1 MEASSWAFHD
11 ADAFEEAVM
20 GIVIQAEDAD
30 TTGAICGSSDLCN
43 ILRKSDDPPIAP
55 VVSASSPRMTALK
68 TASSKLS
75 ASWKAH
81 DDASKGV
88 PLLLLPDLSLLL
100 SHDRHAL
107 LIYP

>member
-1 MEASSWAFHD
+1 
-11 ADAFEEAVM
+11 
-20 GIVIQAEDAD
+20 
-30 TTGAICGSSDLCN
+30 
-43 ILRKSDDPPIAP
+43 LRKSDDPQIAP

-81 DDASKGV
+81 DDASQGV
-88 PLLLLPDLSLLL
+88 SLLPLQDLSIPL
-100 SHDRHAL
+100 SPDRNAL